1 MKVLLNYSNEKYRKS
16 QKFNTKTGYNIGGFD
31 KVYEFSPEDIDLE
44 FLQETKSILNY
55 KRGNGLWL
63 WKPYFIMKTLH
74 LLNDNDI
81 LFYCDSGA
89 YFVNSIDYLVD
100 IMNKEKQSIIAFE
113 LPLLERQFTKKETFI
128 GLKESEYNNNQIL
141 ASYIMFK
148 KNLFTVNFV
157 SQWLYYCK
165 QEELISPLIFN
176 PNIVN
181 FNDFVAHR
189 EDQSIFSILYN
200 KTKFQKF
207 RDISQ
212 YGDRPFEYKW
222 VKKNNKL
229 KEWDF
234 NPKIYSNSPYPR
246 IVNLT
251 RGVNLFNFK
260 VKELIKT
267 ILNKLNIYN
276 EKTFNKIHSIN

>member
-1 MKVLLNYSNEKYRKS
+1 MKVLLNYSNEKYRNS
-16 QKFNTKTGYNIGGFD
+16 QKFNTKTGLKIGGFD
-31 KVYEFSPEDIDLE
+31 KVYEFSPADIDND
-44 FLQETKSILNY
+44 FFQQTKSILNNN
-55 KRGNGLWL
+55 RGNGLWL
-63 WKPYFIMKTLH
+63 WKPYFILKTLH

-89 YFVNSIDYLVD
+89 YFVNSIDFLVD
-100 IMNKEKQSIIAFE
+100 IMNKENQSIIAFE

-128 GLKESEYNNNQIL
+128 ALNATNYNNNQIL

-148 KNLFTVNFV
+148 KDLFTINFV
-157 SQWLYYCK
+157 SKWLYYCK
-165 QEELISPLIFN
+165 QEKLISPVKFN
-176 PNIVN
+176 SKTIE
-181 FNDFVAHR
+181 FKDFVAHR

-200 KTKFQKF
+200 QSSLQKY

-229 KEWDF
+229 NEWSF
-234 NPKIYSNSPYPR
+234 NPKTYINSPYPR

-260 VKELIKT
+260 IKELIKT
-267 ILNKLNIYN
+267 ILHKVNLYNDNI
-276 EKTFNKIHSIN
+276 FNKIHSIN